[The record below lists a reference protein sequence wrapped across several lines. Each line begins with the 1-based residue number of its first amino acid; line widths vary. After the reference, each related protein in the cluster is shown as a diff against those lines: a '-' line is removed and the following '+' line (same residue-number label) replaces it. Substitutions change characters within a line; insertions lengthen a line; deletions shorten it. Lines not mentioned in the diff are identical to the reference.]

1 MAFQW
6 NLFGRSCMMIECF
19 RAIEKIRTA
28 GWTGMR
34 QPGRLRD
41 RNIHEN
47 SPVLL
52 LRGTGELVRNMFI
65 ILILN

>member
-1 MAFQW
+1 
-6 NLFGRSCMMIECF
+6 MMIECF
-19 RAIEKIRTA
+19 RAIKKIRTA
-28 GWTGMR
+28 VWTDMR

-52 LRGTGELVRNMFI
+52 LRGTGEFVRDLFI